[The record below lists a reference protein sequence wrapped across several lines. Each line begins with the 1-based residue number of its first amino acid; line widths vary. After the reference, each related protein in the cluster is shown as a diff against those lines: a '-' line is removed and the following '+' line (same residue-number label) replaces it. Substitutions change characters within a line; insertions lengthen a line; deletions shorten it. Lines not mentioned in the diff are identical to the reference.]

1 MDIRL
6 DAIVKKYK
14 RDKRE
19 FTVLDDINV
28 TLPQGKF
35 TVISGDSG
43 VGKSTLLNIVAGLSK
58 PTEGKV
64 YYGEKEITSL
74 GDEELAE
81 LRTGFMG
88 VMTQN
93 CELIPYLTLIE
104 NLKLAY
110 DISGKGGKNKN
121 LIGEGIG
128 DSDNTG
134 NGDDDGNSDNTGN
147 GDDTRIS
154 DNNSDDDD
162 ASDSDNTG
170 NGENISNGNNTG
182 KGNKTGKESPEEE
195 EPTSFSAELLDAL
208 GLSQLRNEY
217 PSSLSSG
224 EIKRAAIARTLITKP
239 DLIIMDEPTANL
251 DRKNVRAVLQL
262 LKRFSTQG
270 STVIIS
276 SHEQEAIA
284 EADFKYELE
293 HTT

>member
-6 DAIVKKYK
+6 DAIIKKYK

-19 FTVLDDINV
+19 FTVLDNISV

-64 YYGEKEITSL
+64 YYGEKEITAL
-74 GDEELAE
+74 GDEELAK
-81 LRTGFMG
+81 LRMGFMG

-93 CELIPYLTLIE
+93 CELIPYLTLGE
-104 NLKLAY
+104 NLELAY
-110 DISGKGGKNKN
+110 DISAKSEKNN
-121 LIGEGIG
+121 NSNNDNTVSDDNDNTGSNNSDSNSDNNNG
-128 DSDNTG
+128 DSDSNGDNIGSDNSTNNNTG
-134 NGDDDGNSDNTGN
+134 ND
-147 GDDTRIS
+147 
-154 DNNSDDDD
+154 
-162 ASDSDNTG
+162 
-170 NGENISNGNNTG
+170 
-182 KGNKTGKESPEEE
+182 KEPLAEELA
-195 EPTSFSAELLDAL
+195 SFSAELLDAL
-208 GLSQLRNEY
+208 GLSRLRNEY

>member
-6 DAIVKKYK
+6 DAIIKKYK

-64 YYGEKEITSL
+64 YYGEKEITAL
-74 GDEELAE
+74 GDEELAK
-81 LRTGFMG
+81 LRMGFMG

-93 CELIPYLTLIE
+93 CELIPYLTLGE
-104 NLKLAY
+104 NLELAY
-110 DISGKGGKNKN
+110 DINAKSEKNKN
-121 LIGEGIG
+121 
-128 DSDNTG
+128 SSSN
-134 NGDDDGNSDNTGN
+134 NNSSSDGND
-147 GDDTRIS
+147 
-154 DNNSDDDD
+154 
-162 ASDSDNTG
+162 
-170 NGENISNGNNTG
+170 
-182 KGNKTGKESPEEE
+182 KEQLAEELA
-195 EPTSFSAELLDAL
+195 SFSAELLDAL
-208 GLSQLRNEY
+208 GLSRLRNEY

>member
-6 DAIVKKYK
+6 DAIIKKYK

-19 FTVLDDINV
+19 FTVLDNISV

-64 YYGEKEITSL
+64 YYGGKEITAL
-74 GDEELAE
+74 GDEELAK
-81 LRTGFMG
+81 LRMGFMG

-93 CELIPYLTLIE
+93 CELIPYLTLGE
-104 NLKLAY
+104 NLELAY
-110 DISGKGGKNKN
+110 DISAKGEKNKN
-121 LIGEGIG
+121 
-128 DSDNTG
+128 SSSN
-134 NGDDDGNSDNTGN
+134 NNSSSDGND
-147 GDDTRIS
+147 
-154 DNNSDDDD
+154 
-162 ASDSDNTG
+162 
-170 NGENISNGNNTG
+170 
-182 KGNKTGKESPEEE
+182 KEPLAEELA
-195 EPTSFSAELLDAL
+195 SFSAELLDAL
-208 GLSQLRNEY
+208 GLRQLRNEY

>member
-6 DAIVKKYK
+6 DAIIKKYK

-19 FTVLDDINV
+19 FTVLDNISV

-64 YYGEKEITSL
+64 YYGEKEITAL
-74 GDEELAE
+74 GDEELAK

-110 DISGKGGKNKN
+110 DISAKGGKNKN
-121 LIGEGIG
+121 LIGDGTG
-128 DSDNTG
+128 DSDDT
-134 NGDDDGNSDNTGN
+134 SDN
-147 GDDTRIS
+147 I
-154 DNNSDDDD
+154 
-162 ASDSDNTG
+162 G

-182 KGNKTGKESPEEE
+182 KGNKTGKESPEGE

>member
-6 DAIVKKYK
+6 DAIIKKYK

-19 FTVLDDINV
+19 FTVLDNISV

-64 YYGEKEITSL
+64 YYGEKEITAL
-74 GDEELAE
+74 GDEELAK
-81 LRTGFMG
+81 LRMGFMG

-93 CELIPYLTLIE
+93 CELIPYLTLGE
-104 NLKLAY
+104 NLELAY
-110 DISGKGGKNKN
+110 DISGKSEKNKN
-121 LIGEGIG
+121 SSSDGNG
-128 DSDNTG
+128 DSDSN
-134 NGDDDGNSDNTGN
+134 NGDSNSDNNN
-147 GDDTRIS
+147 GD
-154 DNNSDDDD
+154 
-162 ASDSDNTG
+162 SDSNGDNIG
-170 NGENISNGNNTG
+170 SD
-182 KGNKTGKESPEEE
+182 KEPLAEELA
-195 EPTSFSAELLDAL
+195 SFSAELLDAL

>member
-6 DAIVKKYK
+6 DAIIKKYK

-19 FTVLDDINV
+19 FTVLDNISV

-64 YYGEKEITSL
+64 YYGEKEITAL
-74 GDEELAE
+74 GDEELAK
-81 LRTGFMG
+81 LRMGFMG

-110 DISGKGGKNKN
+110 DISAKGEKNKN
-121 LIGEGIG
+121 SSSDGNG
-128 DSDNTG
+128 DSDSNGDNIGSDNSTNNNTG
-134 NGDDDGNSDNTGN
+134 ND
-147 GDDTRIS
+147 
-154 DNNSDDDD
+154 
-162 ASDSDNTG
+162 
-170 NGENISNGNNTG
+170 
-182 KGNKTGKESPEEE
+182 KEPLAEELA
-195 EPTSFSAELLDAL
+195 SFSAELLDAL

>member
-6 DAIVKKYK
+6 DAIIKKYK

-19 FTVLDDINV
+19 FTVLDNISV

-81 LRTGFMG
+81 LRTDFMG

-93 CELIPYLTLIE
+93 CELIPYLTLGE
-104 NLKLAY
+104 NLELAY
-110 DISGKGGKNKN
+110 DISGKGGKNN
-121 LIGEGIG
+121 NSNNDNTVSG
-128 DSDNTG
+128 DNDNTVSDDNDNTVSDDNDNTG
-134 NGDDDGNSDNTGN
+134 SNNSDTAGSDNSTNNNTGN
-147 GDDTRIS
+147 D
-154 DNNSDDDD
+154 
-162 ASDSDNTG
+162 
-170 NGENISNGNNTG
+170 
-182 KGNKTGKESPEEE
+182 KEPLAEELA
-195 EPTSFSAELLDAL
+195 SFSAELLDAL

>member
-6 DAIVKKYK
+6 DAIIKKYK

-19 FTVLDDINV
+19 FTVLDNISV

-81 LRTGFMG
+81 LRADFMG

-104 NLKLAY
+104 NLKLAH
-110 DISGKGGKNKN
+110 DISAKGEKNKN
-121 LIGEGIG
+121 SSSDGNG
-128 DSDNTG
+128 DSDSNGDNIGSDNSTNNNTG
-134 NGDDDGNSDNTGN
+134 ND
-147 GDDTRIS
+147 
-154 DNNSDDDD
+154 
-162 ASDSDNTG
+162 
-170 NGENISNGNNTG
+170 
-182 KGNKTGKESPEEE
+182 KEPLAEELA
-195 EPTSFSAELLDAL
+195 SFSAELLDAL
-208 GLSQLRNEY
+208 GLSRLRNEY

>member
-6 DAIVKKYK
+6 DAIIKKYK

-19 FTVLDDINV
+19 FTVLDNISV

-64 YYGEKEITSL
+64 YYGEKEITAL
-74 GDEELAE
+74 GDEELAK
-81 LRTGFMG
+81 LRMGFMG

-110 DISGKGGKNKN
+110 DISAKSEKNKN
-121 LIGEGIG
+121 SSSDSNNG
-128 DSDNTG
+128 DSDSNGDNIGSDNSTNNNTG
-134 NGDDDGNSDNTGN
+134 ND
-147 GDDTRIS
+147 
-154 DNNSDDDD
+154 
-162 ASDSDNTG
+162 
-170 NGENISNGNNTG
+170 
-182 KGNKTGKESPEEE
+182 KEPLAEELA
-195 EPTSFSAELLDAL
+195 SFSAELLDAL
-208 GLSQLRNEY
+208 GLSQLRSEY

-239 DLIIMDEPTANL
+239 ELIIMDEPTANL

>member
-110 DISGKGGKNKN
+110 DISAKSKKNKN
-121 LIGEGIG
+121 SSSDGNG
-128 DSDNTG
+128 DSD
-134 NGDDDGNSDNTGN
+134 
-147 GDDTRIS
+147 
-154 DNNSDDDD
+154 
-162 ASDSDNTG
+162 
-170 NGENISNGNNTG
+170 SNG
-182 KGNKTGKESPEEE
+182 KEPLAEELA
-195 EPTSFSAELLDAL
+195 SFSAELLDAL

>member
-19 FTVLDDINV
+19 FTVLDNINV

-64 YYGEKEITSL
+64 YYGEKEITSI

-81 LRTGFMG
+81 LRTDFMG

-110 DISGKGGKNKN
+110 DISGKSEKNKN
-121 LIGEGIG
+121 SSSDGNG
-128 DSDNTG
+128 DSD
-134 NGDDDGNSDNTGN
+134 
-147 GDDTRIS
+147 
-154 DNNSDDDD
+154 
-162 ASDSDNTG
+162 
-170 NGENISNGNNTG
+170 SNG
-182 KGNKTGKESPEEE
+182 KEPLAEELA
-195 EPTSFSAELLDAL
+195 SFSAELLDAL
-208 GLSQLRNEY
+208 GLSRLRNEY